1 MTDGWPAALR
11 GVTESVVATRG
22 PEGRWNVAALGLHA
36 PDDGEANGGRTDG
49 SDAADDDPGDRERG
63 SDEAGR
69 DGDGAAAVTAVT
81 WGDTRT
87 RRNFAREGGG
97 VVQFP
102 TDPRDFVE
110 AALSIVEREEPVLD
124 SAAAWARID
133 VERVATGEEG
143 GTRWRRW
150 RLTPV
155 EHGVRE
161 ERVPTINRGFNAVI
175 DATVAASRLDVP
187 AYDTATLLDR
197 LEYFAS
203 VVESCGGPAEREAF
217 ARVDGHAGWR
227 DRR

>member
-1 MTDGWPAALR
+1 MTDGWPVALR
-11 GVTESVVATRG
+11 GVTESLVATRG

-36 PDDGEANGGRTDG
+36 PD
-49 SDAADDDPGDRERG
+49 ADDGG
-63 SDEAGR
+63 HG
-69 DGDGAAAVTAVT
+69 AVTAVT

-87 RRNFAREGGG
+87 RKNFAREGGG

-102 TDPRDFVE
+102 TDPRDFVD
-110 AALSIVEREEPVLD
+110 AALSIVERDDPVLD
-124 SAAAWARID
+124 GAAAWVRVDA
-133 VERVATGEEG
+133 ERVTTGEEG

-150 RLTPV
+150 RLDPV

-161 ERVPTINRGFNAVI
+161 ERVPTINRGFNAVV

-187 AYDTATLLDR
+187 AYETAALVDR

-203 VVESCGGPAEREAF
+203 VVEACGGPAEREAF
-217 ARVDGHAGWR
+217 ARVDEYTDWR